1 MNLRNTLFFIKNKFR
16 RDSTCMKS
24 YPHQG
29 IISSVSLQKLSS
41 AFQDQKIHAVKEA
54 LQFFILKAT
63 NPGGE
68 IQDDMKFGVH

>member
-1 MNLRNTLFFIKNKFR
+1 MSLRNTLSYIKNKFQ

-41 AFQDQKIHAVKEA
+41 AFQAQKIHVVKRSFA
-54 LQFFILKAT
+54 ILYSESHESCGT
-63 NPGGE
+63 DTG
-68 IQDDMKFGVH
+68 

>member
-1 MNLRNTLFFIKNKFR
+1 
-16 RDSTCMKS
+16 MKS

-29 IISSVSLQKLSS
+29 IICSASLQKLSS

-63 NPGGE
+63 NPGEE